1 MSSLTAESMGAGIQ
15 RGALCTCTGPDRVG
29 VHAYQMGRLLAI
41 GACQD
46 NVCHSPPASA
56 WILMQC
62 KYILVQ
68 GQLSRDLPDTIL
80 SVIRGD
86 SIQHRH
92 RWEKQRK
99 NAHRI

>member
-1 MSSLTAESMGAGIQ
+1 MSSLTAESMDAGIQ

-29 VHAYQMGRLLAI
+29 VHAYQLGRLLVI

-56 WILMQC
+56 WIFLHCM
-62 KYILVQ
+62 VQ
-68 GQLSRDLPDTIL
+68 GQLSRDIPDTIL

-86 SIQHRH
+86 SVQHRQ
-92 RWEKQRK
+92 RWEKQRE